1 MLSRDEIKT
10 LEELNFNAW
19 PALRTAQYDGWILR
33 CTGGPSRRVNSVN
46 PFWPGQV
53 ELAGKIE
60 VAEAIYARWG
70 RRAVFRLT
78 PLADEGLDETLAA
91 CGYVVEA
98 PSLVQVADA
107 APYQS
112 SPKILLRERPDEV
125 WLAAARELRGLSG
138 DDAAHFD
145 SQHRAVGV
153 ETRWALFV
161 EAGQAVGAGVVAVER
176 QWAGLH
182 GIYVAHKAR
191 RRGVAR
197 MVSESL
203 IGAAHGLGARRV
215 WLQVEQGNTAARP
228 LYAALGFGTAYAYH
242 YRVWPG

>member
-1 MLSRDEIKT
+1 MLSHDEIKT

-46 PFWPGQV
+46 PFWPGQL

-70 RRAVFRLT
+70 RKAVFRLT

-98 PSLVQVADA
+98 PSLVQ
-107 APYQS
+107 
-112 SPKILLRERPDEV
+112 
-125 WLAAARELRGLSG
+125 
-138 DDAAHFD
+138 
-145 SQHRAVGV
+145 
-153 ETRWALFV
+153 
-161 EAGQAVGAGVVAVER
+161 VAVER